1 MRFPPSPRTAA
12 LLAASLLC
20 LGPAAAQTEVPSTPP
35 RSRMTFEVLDT
46 AGICDD
52 CLVVQGKGRIVDTT
66 GSDFWGFIARNK
78 MKKTIVLAL
87 HSPGG
92 MMQDAMTVSSA
103 IRKLNARTVVGLA
116 VRKKNA
122 VEIAPGVC
130 LSACLMMFVGGTQ
143 RAVPPGSEFGV
154 HAWMPSSLVDPKT
167 GEDRKPRKLDR
178 QAVQA
183 FHAANARYMGHLD
196 RMGVDLR
203 IMVRVLQTP
212 FERMTRLNAQELKDF
227 KVVTGDEIARTEPGR
242 SRPVLALPRP
252 EAPAPPATP
261 PPTQAGR
268 GASG

>member
-1 MRFPPSPRTAA
+1 MPLS
-12 LLAASLLC
+12 LHKAASAVFLLC
-20 LGPAAAQTEVPSTPP
+20 AGSAAAQTEVPSTPP
-35 RSRMTFEVLDT
+35 RARMTFEVVET
-46 AGICDD
+46 AGLCDD
-52 CLVVQGKGRIVDTT
+52 CLVVQGKGRIVDGT

-92 MMQDAMTVSSA
+92 LMQEAMTVSSA
-103 IRKLNARTVVGLA
+103 VRKLNARTVVGLA
-116 VRKKNA
+116 VRKKNV

-130 LSACLMMFVGGTQ
+130 LSACLMMFAGGTQ

-154 HAWMPSSLVDPKT
+154 HAWMPSSLIDPKT
-167 GEDRKPRKLDR
+167 EEDRKPGKLDR

-183 FHAANARYMGHLD
+183 LHAANARYMSHLD
-196 RMGVDLR
+196 QMGIDLR

-227 KVVTGDEIARTEPGR
+227 KIITGDEVARAEPGR

-252 EAPAPPATP
+252 PVPAPPATP
-261 PPTQAGR
+261 SPAQAGR
-268 GASG
+268 ATAG